1 VALQRAEMRMVRWM
15 CGVKLKDRLTSKEL
29 RERLGIND
37 IALILQQNRL
47 RWYGH
52 VLQKDDWVKKCME
65 YKLRVQ
71 DQEEDQR
78 EPGERLYERTVKHV
92 K

>member
-1 VALQRAEMRMVRWM
+1 MRMVRWM
-15 CGVKLKDRLTSKEL
+15 CDVKLKDRLPSKEL
-29 RERLGIND
+29 RERLGIDD
-37 IALILQQNRL
+37 IALVLQQNRL

-52 VLQKDDWVKKCME
+52 VWSMKF
-65 YKLRVQ
+65 RVQ

-78 EPGERLYERTVKHV
+78 GPGERLSERFVKHV